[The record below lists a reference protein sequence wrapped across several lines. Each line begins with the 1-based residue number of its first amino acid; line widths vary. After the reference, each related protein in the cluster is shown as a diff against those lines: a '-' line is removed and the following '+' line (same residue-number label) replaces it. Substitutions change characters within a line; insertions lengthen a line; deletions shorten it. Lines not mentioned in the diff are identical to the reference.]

1 MKVLVSMLSAA
12 LLAAQPVFANDLEVY
27 ADPEAQ
33 APETISE
40 IFEIDEGA
48 MSVLDL
54 QAVQTGTDLFS
65 LDPAKKGKGG
75 KNDDDRNNGGGFE
88 GSDLVGVIIGGII
101 GAIGAG
107 IIEKDHRNK
116 NRQVTCYA
124 KNGRGNV
131 FRAQGKR
138 PRAVQARA
146 MDKCYRD
153 SFRCR
158 ELGCRLN

>member
-1 MKVLVSMLSAA
+1 MKVLVSLLSAA

-54 QAVQTGTDLFS
+54 QAVQSGTDLFS
-65 LDPAKKGKGG
+65 LDPAKKKGG
-75 KNDDDRNNGGGFE
+75 GNNNGGGFE

-107 IIEKDHRNK
+107 IIEKDHRYK
-116 NRQVTCYA
+116 SRQVTCYA

-158 ELGCRLN
+158 ELGCRVN